1 MKVKRKKRGL
11 PDNSAALSD
20 LAFLLIIYFIVIAG
34 INVNKGFLMD
44 LPAKD
49 SVRTLH
55 KDDILR
61 FELTESGS
69 LTFNGSLITQAE
81 TEVKIAHAAQ
91 TRENLAVLLTVSPKA
106 PWWSVVSFV
115 ELAKRLKI
123 KSFSFK
129 KMTGAGIEI

>member
-1 MKVKRKKRGL
+1 MKIRRKKKRL
-11 PDNSAALSD
+11 FDNNSALSD

-34 INVNKGFLMD
+34 FNINKGFLMD
-44 LPAKD
+44 LPVKD

-61 FELTESGS
+61 FELTDGGT
-69 LTFNGSLITQAE
+69 LTFNGSFVTRNE
-81 TEVKIAHAAQ
+81 TEEKIASAAR

-129 KMTGAGIEI
+129 KMAQAGIGT

>member
-1 MKVKRKKRGL
+1 MKVRRKKRGQ

-20 LAFLLIIYFIVIAG
+20 IAFLLIIYFIVIAG
-34 INVNKGFLMD
+34 FNVNKGFLMD

-61 FELTESGS
+61 FELTESG
-69 LTFNGSLITQAE
+69 LITFNGSSITQNE
-81 TEVKIAHAAQ
+81 TEERIASAAR

-106 PWWSVVSFV
+106 PWRSVVSFV

-129 KMTGAGIEI
+129 KMAAAETGT

>member
-1 MKVKRKKRGL
+1 MKIKRKKKGL
-11 PDNSAALSD
+11 FDSNSALSD

-34 INVNKGFLMD
+34 FNINKGFLMD

-49 SVRTLH
+49 SVRALH

-61 FELTESGS
+61 FELTDSGG
-69 LTFNGSLITQAE
+69 LTFNGGPITQKE
-81 TEVKIAHAAQ
+81 TEEKIASAARA
-91 TRENLAVLLTVSPKA
+91 RENLAVLLTVSPKA

-129 KMTGAGIEI
+129 KTAEAGIGT

>member
-1 MKVKRKKRGL
+1 MKVRRKKRGQ

-20 LAFLLIIYFIVIAG
+20 IAFLLIIYFIVIAG
-34 INVNKGFLMD
+34 FNVNKGFLMD

-61 FELTESGS
+61 FELTESGG
-69 LTFNGSLITQAE
+69 LTFNGSPITQNE
-81 TEVKIAHAAQ
+81 TEERIASAAR

-106 PWWSVVSFV
+106 PWLSVVSFI

-129 KMTGAGIEI
+129 KMAAAETGT

>member
-1 MKVKRKKRGL
+1 MKVRRKKRGQ

-34 INVNKGFLMD
+34 FDVNKGFLMD
-44 LPAKD
+44 LPAKN
-49 SVRTLH
+49 SVRELH

-61 FELTESGS
+61 FELTENGA
-69 LTFNGSLITQAE
+69 LTFNGGLITQTE
-81 TEVKIAHAAQ
+81 TEERIALAARR
-91 TRENLAVLLTVSPKA
+91 RENLAVLLTVSPKA

-129 KMTGAGIEI
+129 KMTEAGTGT